1 MKNTPKLKLIAYLL
15 QQVSEHP
22 VPEDDAKRYCRHH
35 LFQIAHRMLVLAQ
48 PRKLY
53 LT

>member
-1 MKNTPKLKLIAYLL
+1 MKNVPKLELIAYLL
-15 QQVSEHP
+15 QQISEHP
-22 VPEDDAKRYCRHH
+22 VPEDGAKRYCRHH
-35 LFQIAHRMLVLAQ
+35 LLQKAHWMLVLAQ